1 MTSTEALEPA
11 VDFWRAGAPPVK
23 PDRLAREIAG
33 GGEAVPAI
41 RALLRE
47 GQHALEEGFAR
58 GVPARDLI
66 HGRARLVDQ
75 IIVAAW
81 RYHLADAHRDCFA
94 LLAVGG
100 YGRAELHPG
109 SDVDITILVPAN
121 ASDAWRG
128 QVEGFVAFL
137 WDIGLELGHSVRTL
151 EDCSREAA
159 ADITVVTNLTESR
172 LLDGPQTMFDA
183 LREVIAQERIWPDR
197 DFFLAKY
204 AEQQARH
211 LKYDDTAYQLEPNV
225 KEGPGGLRDIQTI
238 GWVAKRHFRADS
250 LYELVTHRFLTE
262 DEYQSL
268 TAGQEYLW
276 QVRFV
281 LHTLAGRRE
290 DRLLFD
296 HQVRLAEEFG
306 YRDDNHNLAVEQF
319 MQRYYRTIT
328 RLNRLNEVL
337 LQLFRENILFPDHGE
352 PPVPVNARFQVRR
365 GFLEVRDEGVFRR
378 SPFALLEMFLL
389 LEQDQRLKGVRA
401 STIRLAR
408 RYRDLIDEDFRNDI
422 RARSLFM
429 EILRQPR
436 GITHELRRMN
446 RYGILAR
453 YIPAFRQVVGRMQ
466 FDLFHAY
473 TVDQHLL
480 FVVRNIRRMAVPEF
494 AHEYPLCSRIMEA
507 IPKPELLYIA
517 ALFHDIGKGR
527 GGDHSK
533 LGALDAEGFC
543 LHHGLSVYDTRLV
556 VWLVRNHLLMS
567 MTAQRRDISD
577 PEEIHEFARRVR
589 NGSRLDHLFLLTVAD
604 MRGTNPELLNSWKF
618 TLLTELYQATRE
630 ALQRGLENPIDPAE
644 AIEDNQARALDTLRA
659 AGYEDLRIEPLWA
672 TFPEDYFLRNA
683 PDEIAWETRCI
694 LGAGDRSQPLVRIH
708 KGQDRGGTTLF
719 IYMADRDYLFGLITA
734 VLNQLGLTV
743 QEARIHSTTD
753 GRALDA
759 YVVLE
764 EDGEPIDDDY
774 RVREIQQTLTHALQ
788 QPDESMFRVTRRVPR
803 RARAFSTPTEVHFT
817 HDETN
822 QRTALELI
830 TGDRPGLL
838 STVGRVFQQQG
849 VRLITAKIS
858 TVGERAEDVFFV
870 TDRQDR
876 PLLDAR
882 QCKALAAALRRALD
896 ADD

>member
-1 MTSTEALEPA
+1 MTSVETLEPL
-11 VDFWRAGAPPVK
+11 VDFWRPGAPPVD
-23 PDRLAREIAG
+23 PARLARELAAG
-33 GGEAVPAI
+33 QPAI
-41 RALLRE
+41 AAIRGLLRE
-47 GQHALEEGFAR
+47 GQRVLEEGFTR
-58 GVPARDLI
+58 GVPARELI

-75 IIVAAW
+75 IAVAAW
-81 RYHLADAHRDCFA
+81 HAQVPAPARNGLA
-94 LLAVGG
+94 LIAVGG

-109 SDVDITILVPAN
+109 SDVDIMILIDGVQDDPGR
-121 ASDAWRG
+121 SRI
-128 QVEGFVAFL
+128 ERFVAFL

-151 EDCSREAA
+151 EECAREAA
-159 ADITVVTNLTESR
+159 ADVTVVTNLTESR
-172 LLDGPQTMFDA
+172 LLDGPTQLFAAMRA
-183 LREVIAQERIWPDR
+183 AISPARLWPDR
-197 DFFLAKY
+197 AFFQAKY
-204 AEQQARH
+204 EEQQARH

-238 GWVAKRHFRADS
+238 GWVAKRHFGADS
-250 LYELVTHRFLTE
+250 LHELVTHQFLTE

-276 QVRFV
+276 QVRFA
-281 LHTLAGRRE
+281 LHSLAGRRE

-296 HQVRLAEEFG
+296 HQVRLAEQFG

-319 MQRYYRTIT
+319 MQRYYRTVT
-328 RLNRLNEVL
+328 RLNRLNELL
-337 LQLFRENILFPDHGE
+337 LQLFGETILFPDHGE
-352 PPVPVNARFQVRR
+352 APEAVNARFQVRG

-378 SPFALLEMFLL
+378 APFALLEMFLL
-389 LEQDQRLKGVRA
+389 LEQDQSLKGVRA

-408 RYRDLIDEDFRNDI
+408 QHRDLIDEDFRNDI
-422 RARSLFM
+422 RVRSLFM

-480 FVVRNIRRMAVPEF
+480 FVLRNIRRTAVPEF
-494 AHEYPLCSRIMEA
+494 AHEYPLCSQIMA
-507 IPKPELLYIA
+507 TIPKPELLYLA

-527 GGDHSK
+527 GGDHSQ
-533 LGALDAEGFC
+533 LGAHDAEAFC

-567 MTAQRRDISD
+567 MTAQRRDITN

-589 NGSRLDHLFLLTVAD
+589 NESRLDHLFLLTVAD
-604 MRGTNPELLNSWKF
+604 MRGTNPDLLNSWKF
-618 TLLTELYQATRE
+618 TLLTELYQATRD

-644 AIEDNQARALDTLRA
+644 AIEDNQTRALDTLRV
-659 AGYEDLRIEPLWA
+659 AGYEDSRIEPLWA
-672 TFPEDYFLRNA
+672 TFPDDYFLRNQ

-694 LGAGDRSQPLVRIH
+694 LAAGDRSQPLVRIH
-708 KGQDRGGTTLF
+708 KGEDRGGTTLF
-719 IYMADRDYLFGLITA
+719 IYMPDRDYLFGLITA

-743 QEARIHSTTD
+743 QEARIHSTSD
-753 GRALDA
+753 DRALDA

-764 EDGEPIDDDY
+764 EDGEPITEDY

-788 QPDESMFRVTRRVPR
+788 RPQESMFRVSRRVPR
-803 RARAFSTPTEVHFT
+803 RARAFTTPTEVRFSQ
-817 HDETN
+817 DEVN
-822 QRTALELI
+822 GRTALELI

-838 STVGRVFQQQG
+838 SRVGQVFQEQG
-849 VRLITAKIS
+849 IRLTTAKIS
-858 TVGERAEDVFFV
+858 TVGERVEDVFFV
-870 TDRQDR
+870 TDANGQ
-876 PLLDAR
+876 PLLDPMQR
-882 QCKALAAALRRALD
+882 SGLSQSLRRALD
-896 ADD
+896 DGD